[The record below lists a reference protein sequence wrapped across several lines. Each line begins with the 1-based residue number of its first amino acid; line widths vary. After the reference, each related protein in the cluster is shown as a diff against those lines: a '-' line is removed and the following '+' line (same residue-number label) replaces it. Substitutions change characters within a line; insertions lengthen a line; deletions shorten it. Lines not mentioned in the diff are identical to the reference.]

1 MEIGIEIQETDALKI
16 RADVLVL
23 KYAQEFF
30 GADSLAFSKLALL
43 HKNIERKLPKPNE
56 FLFLESLGSL
66 GANYILFSGVEGLSK
81 FRYKEIRS
89 FAFGS
94 LKHLAQTK
102 ADAEHICFTMH
113 GANYGL
119 DETEAFMSQIAGLIE

>member
-43 HKNIERKLPKPNE
+43 HKNIER
-56 FLFLESLGSL
+56 
-66 GANYILFSGVEGLSK
+66 
-81 FRYKEIRS
+81 
-89 FAFGS
+89 
-94 LKHLAQTK
+94 
-102 ADAEHICFTMH
+102 
-113 GANYGL
+113 
-119 DETEAFMSQIAGLIE
+119 